1 MKRNN
6 STVRSAHMAARHASG
21 AVESK
26 SKYARKV
33 KAGNQMYGPG
43 CCGHKIKDDQIQ
55 QAKRAARREG
65 IAAFEYYQPE

>member
-6 STVRSAHMAARHASG
+6 STIRSGHVSARKASG
-21 AVESK
+21 NTEGK

-43 CCGHKIKDDQIQ
+43 CCGHRIKDEQI
-55 QAKRAARREG
+55 AAARRNARESG
-65 IAAFEYYQPE
+65 FITHYAE